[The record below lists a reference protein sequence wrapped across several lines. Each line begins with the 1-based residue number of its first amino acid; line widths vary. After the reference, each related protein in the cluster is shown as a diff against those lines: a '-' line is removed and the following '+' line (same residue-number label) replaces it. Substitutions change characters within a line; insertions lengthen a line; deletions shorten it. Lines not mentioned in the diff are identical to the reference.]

1 MYRRV
6 LAAAA
11 LVVTLAPAARAA
23 ERATFIL
30 TNGSRESGDVVFHGT
45 GNRNIID
52 DHLNLGQGGRE
63 KTFPVADVA
72 IIDFAGGDPS
82 VAEFQ
87 QLPGDAQ
94 HLLVLRG
101 GAMQRG
107 RLVNLVNGDTVMW
120 QNEAGQGQQYG
131 IRDVSR
137 VYLNASAA
145 RGLFPQIAASA
156 TPPPTVAAT
165 PGAQGQ
171 TVPRNAIRVP
181 ANEAWT
187 MAGVRVTKGQRL
199 SFSTTGRVQFSARQ
213 EHTAG
218 PDGNPGVAA
227 VDMPVTGLPV
237 GGLIGKVGNSAPFP
251 IGSNTGPIV
260 MPETGLLMLG
270 VNDSDLSD
278 NSGFFA
284 VVVAPVRR

>member
-1 MYRRV
+1 MSRRV

-11 LVVTLAPAARAA
+11 LIVTLAPSAWAA

-30 TNGSRESGDVVFHGT
+30 TNGSREGGDVVFHGT

-52 DHLNLGQGGRE
+52 DHLNLGQAGKE

-72 IIDFAGGDPS
+72 IIDFAGGDPTA
-82 VAEFQ
+82 AEFQ
-87 QLPGDAQ
+87 QLPGDSQ

-101 GAMQRG
+101 GGMQRG

-137 VYLNASAA
+137 IYLNASAA
-145 RGLFPQIAASA
+145 RAMFPQLAASA
-156 TPPPTVAAT
+156 TPAPAPP
-165 PGAQGQ
+165 AQSAQ
-171 TVPRNAIRVP
+171 NQPLPRNAIRVP
-181 ANEAWT
+181 ANDAWT
-187 MAGVRVTKGQRL
+187 MAGVRVSKGQRL
-199 SFSTTGRVQFSARQ
+199 SFSTTGQVQFSGRQ
-213 EHTAG
+213 EHTSG
-218 PDGNPGVAA
+218 PDGNPSVAA
-227 VDMPVTGLPV
+227 AGVPVAGMPV
-237 GGLIGKVGNSAPFP
+237 GGLIGRVGNSAPFP
-251 IGSNTGPIV
+251 IGSNSGPIT
-260 MPETGLLMLG
+260 MPEGGPLMLG

-278 NSGFFA
+278 NSGSFV